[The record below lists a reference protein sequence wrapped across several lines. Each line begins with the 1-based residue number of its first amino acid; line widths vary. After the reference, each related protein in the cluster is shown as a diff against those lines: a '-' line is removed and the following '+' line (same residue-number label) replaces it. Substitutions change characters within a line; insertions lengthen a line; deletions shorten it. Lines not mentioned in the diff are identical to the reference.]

1 MVSDSPYLLD
11 TNILLRL
18 SNRRDPNHGMV
29 KAALDALTEH
39 GADICCTPQNV
50 SEFWN
55 VCTRPRDRNGFG
67 LSIAETDEALWGI
80 ERTVTVLADSDQ
92 IYRVWRMLVVRHQ
105 VRGVQ
110 VHDARLAAA
119 MQVYGISHILT
130 LNNPDFARYSS
141 IFVVHPREISASR
154 SDQ

>member
-1 MVSDSPYLLD
+1 MASAPSYLLD

-18 SNRRDPNHGMV
+18 SKRSDPHHRLV
-29 KAALDALTEH
+29 KAALDALTDR

-55 VCTRPRDRNGFG
+55 VCTRPSDRNGFG
-67 LSIAETDEALWGI
+67 LSISETDEALRAI
-80 ERTVTVLADSDQ
+80 ERTITVLPDNDQ
-92 IYRVWRMLVVRHQ
+92 IYRVWRFLVVRHQ

-119 MQVYGISHILT
+119 MRVHGISHILT
-130 LNNPDFARYSS
+130 LNQPDFTRYSDLS
-141 IFVVHPREISASR
+141 VLHPKDVVV
-154 SDQ
+154 

>member
-67 LSIAETDEALWGI
+67 LFPQPPQPNVVPISGNILGDKNGTAVANPSGGGSI
-80 ERTVTVLADSDQ
+80 
-92 IYRVWRMLVVRHQ
+92 LVM
-105 VRGVQ
+105 GN
-110 VHDARLAAA
+110 A
-119 MQVYGISHILT
+119 GG
-130 LNNPDFARYSS
+130 
-141 IFVVHPREISASR
+141 
-154 SDQ
+154 